1 MPYIRCGGFVIGVAY
16 QPLSRSSELRAS
28 PALASSVVV
37 RLLFFSCRNT
47 NIIDICF
54 PIFTQL
60 HDTKSEMIFF
70 FWCDNE
76 LMFDTLRWKK
86 KRRNRLD
93 RFYNKKLCRSICQ
106 WVGNVMK
113 KEVKLESLPAISYH
127 SQWRNMQSSP
137 NTLSTSSL
145 MVFVKKKSI
154 VGRMTMMKRG
164 NDEKL
169 VWSRLVCKSIFWKRL
184 VHWKIV
190 ADHPAHFRE
199 SGLMASVKRTLLV
212 LFWIL
217 HNSSMIYLN
226 RFFL

>member
-106 WVGNVMK
+106 RVGNVMK

-145 MVFVKKKSI
+145 MVFVKKKKHC
-154 VGRMTMMKRG
+154 GTDD
-164 NDEKL
+164 NDEEGQRRETSLISSCMQIDFLKETRSL
-169 VWSRLVCKSIFWKRL
+169 KDRRGSSRTFPWIR
-184 VHWKIV
+184 I
-190 ADHPAHFRE
+190 DGFRE
-199 SGLMASVKRTLLV
+199 TNAFGFV
-212 LFWIL
+212 L
-217 HNSSMIYLN
+217 NSS
-226 RFFL
+226 